1 MVLGDPAPYLFCA
14 GGIVSKGSKQR
25 PRSVPADKFSD
36 NWDRIFGK
44 PSSRGG
50 GDDNKK
56 ARGVSSK
63 GDEVEA
69 LQER

>member
-1 MVLGDPAPYLFCA
+1 MCTNRQKQLGS
-14 GGIVSKGSKQR
+14 IRMSKGSKQR

-44 PSSRGG
+44 PSVKGD

-56 ARGVSSK
+56 GRGISK
-63 GDEVEA
+63 GSN
-69 LQER
+69 